1 MPHCTSLISLRHN
14 HAFALGS
21 AKGESRTRIVLW
33 LTLGM
38 MVVEIAVG
46 WWSGSLALLA
56 DGWHMGTHAAALG
69 IAAFTYRYAREHAGD
84 PRFSFGTG
92 KVGPLGGFASALI
105 LGVVA
110 LGMVWESVQRWLH
123 PEPISFDQAL
133 VVAAIGLGFNLLSA
147 WLLGHGHD
155 HGHDHGHAH
164 DHAEGGHAHADHH
177 GASGEDLNLRAAYV
191 HVLADALTSV
201 FAIAALLAGKY
212 AGWAWLDALVGLL
225 GAVVIGKWAIG
236 LLRETGLILLDSEMD
251 QPVVREIREAIEG
264 DGDSAVADL
273 HVQRVGVGQ
282 FAVVA
287 TIVTHRARTAEEYR
301 ERLCVHE
308 ELVHFNL
315 EVQHCRSC
323 AS

>member
-1 MPHCTSLISLRHN
+1 MANMHGTEAWRHTHIFDDGN
-14 HAFALGS
+14 PAAERGARLVMWITL
-21 AKGESRTRIVLW
+21 AMMLTEIVAGLVFNS
-33 LTLGM
+33 M
-38 MVVEIAVG
+38 
-46 WWSGSLALLA
+46 ALLA
-56 DGWHMGTHAAALG
+56 DGWHMATHAFAIGLS
-69 IAAFTYRYAREHAGD
+69 AFAYAMAR
-84 PRFSFGTG
+84 RFANDGRFAFGTW
-92 KVGPLGGFASALI
+92 KIEILASFTSALF
-105 LGVVA
+105 LLAVA
-110 LGMVWESVQRWLH
+110 TAMVWESVQRWLH
-123 PEPISFDQAL
+123 PESISFDQAL

-147 WLLGHGHD
+147 WLLGHGHG
-155 HGHDHGHAH
+155 HGHDHAHSEGGH
-164 DHAEGGHAHADHH
+164 DHAHEHGG
-177 GASGEDLNLRAAYV
+177 SGEDLNLRAAYV

-201 FAIAALLAGKY
+201 FAIVALLAGKY

-225 GAVVIGKWAIG
+225 GAIVIGKWAIG